1 MRLVTAVNKTA
12 APDLKIE
19 RDEFASILMKI
30 GLKRNVAKVLTY
42 LAGVAEATSREIE
55 MGSDLRQPE
64 VSIAMREIRKL
75 DWISERD
82 EKNPGK
88 GRPYRIYKLNRS
100 LPEIIN
106 YLEGEKAFA
115 AGDYKTAI
123 SDYET
128 AIHMY
133 TPFSGYVPASAQRLW
148 EIGQGFENAGEYD
161 WSLIA
166 YRSLRSSFY
175 AVRSLYTP
183 YKDWIERSEKQID
196 VVLALQGKRSGPTPT
211 KEASP
216 PAHE

>member
-1 MRLVTAVNKTA
+1 MLYFVMRLVTALITSAVS
-12 APDLKIE
+12 DLKVE
-19 RDEFASILMKI
+19 RDEFASILMKV

-106 YLEGEKAFA
+106 YLEGEKA
-115 AGDYKTAI
+115 KE
-123 SDYET
+123 SDRIMRQIEK
-128 AIHMY
+128 
-133 TPFSGYVPASAQRLW
+133 LK
-148 EIGQGFENAGEYD
+148 
-161 WSLIA
+161 SLK
-166 YRSLRSSFY
+166 SN
-175 AVRSLYTP
+175 
-183 YKDWIERSEKQID
+183 
-196 VVLALQGKRSGPTPT
+196 
-211 KEASP
+211 
-216 PAHE
+216 